1 MEYIIIKDN
10 SNNDLKKIENLENIE
25 IPYVPI
31 EIIEMFRKDYE
42 FMNKLLDYKRDGTL
56 ALLKIYDAVNI
67 YDDNFNLNFEKNVRD
82 WYEFFELLKKYT
94 KVFTLEGLNFY
105 KNKNEK
111 NNNFQIINENVLGP
125 IIEKIFDIIYISYLR
140 KFPYWPETGEQNG
153 YINIDLKNNIE
164 ISNIRYYWHFQGTLF
179 VNDTKYRESNNGYF
193 FKVEFNGKPKFQ
205 IVCFDLNKLKY
216 LSLNEN
222 NLKQYIDMIDNKIIA
237 KKMEFDFDI

>member
-82 WYEFFELLKKYT
+82 WYEFF
-94 KVFTLEGLNFY
+94 
-105 KNKNEK
+105 
-111 NNNFQIINENVLGP
+111 
-125 IIEKIFDIIYISYLR
+125 
-140 KFPYWPETGEQNG
+140 
-153 YINIDLKNNIE
+153 
-164 ISNIRYYWHFQGTLF
+164 
-179 VNDTKYRESNNGYF
+179 
-193 FKVEFNGKPKFQ
+193 
-205 IVCFDLNKLKY
+205 
-216 LSLNEN
+216 
-222 NLKQYIDMIDNKIIA
+222 
-237 KKMEFDFDI
+237 